1 MQEEDWDEPTKK
13 IKRKRPSQKKLRQK
27 MLDFEQNQIE
37 VTKKTKNYVKVIR
50 TSNKKK
56 RNDKKT

>member
-1 MQEEDWDEPTKK
+1 
-13 IKRKRPSQKKLRQK
+13 